1 MSRKR
6 WRKSWEEKWR
16 DEASDL
22 LGFEGRALRS
32 LLGDVAELVEG
43 SDVGWALDSQGRP
56 YTRVRLARLLAATEA
71 QVDLAV
77 EQLLAAGL
85 ILDDA
90 RGLGLLDWR
99 RTQEDP
105 SAERQRRRRGHE
117 RDEECVGPVTPGV
130 TVTRAVTPASPPE
143 DRGQRTEDRKPAAA
157 AGADTRESFDPAA
170 IAQRLRDAREH
181 GAAPLPVEAAARR
194 SGIPATA
201 LRDLEAGR
209 ASPTCAELESLARA
223 YGDPSLLGLPGLGPG
238 AAEQVLDALFEA
250 RQGLGAEEPRPRL
263 DGDVVRYVHAP
274 EPWLPEGLSLLDAWL
289 TVIRR
294 AAEEARR
301 NRESGRANRDIE
313 FLTLRSLGGDR
324 RWRKYLD
331 TPDLDRRL
339 EPRQRGSPRSTGHV
353 VVRAGKFKQQKR
365 EEL

>member
-16 DEASDL
+16 DEAADV
-22 LGFEGRALRS
+22 LGFEARALRA
-32 LLGDVAELVEG
+32 LLGDIAELEEG
-43 SDVGWALDSQGRP
+43 DAVGWAIDSRGQP
-56 YTRVRLARLLAATEA
+56 YTRDRLARLLAATPA
-71 QVDLAV
+71 QVELAL
-77 EQLLAAGL
+77 EQLVVAGVVVVRDGR
-85 ILDDA
+85 I
-90 RGLGLLDWR
+90 GLVDWR

-117 RDEECVGPVTPGV
+117 RDEPVTPGV
-130 TVTRAVTPASPPE
+130 TVTRPVTPPSPPE
-143 DRGQRTEDRKPAAA
+143 DRGQRTEDRVPDVN
-157 AGADTRESFDPAA
+157 AGADTRESFDPASV
-170 IAQRLRDAREH
+170 AQRIRDAREH
-181 GAAPLPVEAAARR
+181 GASPLPVEAAARR

-223 YGDPSLLGLPGLGPG
+223 YGDPSLLRLPGLGPG

>member
-157 AGADTRESFDPAA
+157 GADTRESFDPAA

-181 GAAPLPVEAAARR
+181 GAAPLPVAAAV
-194 SGIPATA
+194 TA
-201 LRDLEAGR
+201 AGR
-209 ASPTCAELESLARA
+209 SLASI
-223 YGDPSLLGLPGLGPG
+223 GPSS
-238 AAEQVLDALFEA
+238 
-250 RQGLGAEEPRPRL
+250 RRRMS
-263 DGDVVRYVHAP
+263 
-274 EPWLPEGLSLLDAWL
+274 PWPIA
-289 TVIRR
+289 
-294 AAEEARR
+294 
-301 NRESGRANRDIE
+301 
-313 FLTLRSLGGDR
+313 
-324 RWRKYLD
+324 
-331 TPDLDRRL
+331 
-339 EPRQRGSPRSTGHV
+339 
-353 VVRAGKFKQQKR
+353 
-365 EEL
+365 

>member
-16 DEASDL
+16 DEAADV
-22 LGFEGRALRS
+22 LGFEARALRA
-32 LLGDVAELVEG
+32 LLGDIAELEEG
-43 SDVGWALDSQGRP
+43 DAVGWAIDSRGQP
-56 YTRVRLARLLAATEA
+56 YTRDRLARLLAATPA
-71 QVDLAV
+71 QVDLAL
-77 EQLLAAGL
+77 EQLVAASVVVVRDGRIGL
-85 ILDDA
+85 V
-90 RGLGLLDWR
+90 DWR

-117 RDEECVGPVTPGV
+117 RDDAGAVPVTTGV
-130 TVTRAVTPASPPE
+130 TVTRPVTPPSPPE
-143 DRGQRTEDRKPAAA
+143 DRGQRTEDRVPDVN
-157 AGADTRESFDPAA
+157 AGADTREPFDPAGR
-170 IAQRLRDAREH
+170 IRDAREH
-181 GAAPLPVEAAARR
+181 GASPLPVEAAARR
-194 SGIPATA
+194 SGIPATT
-201 LRDLEAGR
+201 LRDLESGR
-209 ASPTCAELESLARA
+209 ASPTRAELEVLART
-223 YGDPSLLGLPGLGPG
+223 YGDPSLLDLPSLELGPG
-238 AAEQVLDALFEA
+238 VPEQVLGALFEA
-250 RQGLGAEEPRPRL
+250 RQVLGAEEPRPRL

-274 EPWLPEGLSLLDAWL
+274 APWLPEGLSLLDAWL

-301 NRESGRANRDIE
+301 NRESGRENRDLE
-313 FLTLRSLGGDR
+313 FLALRSLGGDR
-324 RWRKYLD
+324 RFRKYLD